1 MKWEYNNQDMEKVKK
16 MSKEYK
22 LPQDIVKILLK
33 RDIDTLDKIND
44 FLYPDIKKMVNPYF
58 FENMEEAV
66 EKIIQSKNRK
76 EKIFVYGDYDVDG
89 ITAAAFLTIAFRK
102 IGIDIDYYIP
112 NRLEEGYGLNKKAID
127 IIKNRGGKLII
138 TVDVGINSIEEVRY
152 AKKQG
157 IDIIITDHH
166 KAIEN
171 TEESVLTINPKLSTN
186 YKFKYLSGAGVA
198 LKLAEALYIKQ
209 NNDVEFLYEYLD
221 IVMIGTVADVVPMI
235 EENRIIIKK
244 GLQILRNTK
253 VRGLEYLIKYLKL
266 QNKDITTTDV
276 SFFIS
281 PMLNALGRLG
291 DSTIGVD
298 FFIEQDDFEL
308 YNIIEEMKRTNK
320 ERRALEKSIHDEAI
334 EMLSQEEEN
343 NYIFL
348 KSDKWH
354 SGVIGVV
361 AARLAIKYNKPVILL
376 SLNEGIAKASCR
388 SVDGISIFN
397 ILKEVSNNFIRFGGH
412 DLAVGFMAK
421 ETSLDIIEKKIKDKL
436 TEIDYSKEKKSIEID
451 LKMEME
457 NLNDDFL
464 KEIRKLAP
472 FGLGNYQPLIL
483 TEGVFFNN
491 PKKFGV
497 ENRHFKTFIKKGNKY
512 YSAVA
517 FNLGYKLD
525 RFLSE
530 AQCFDIVYYPEKIN
544 YNGEEILQL
553 KIKDF
558 KPVEDFENI
567 FI

>member
-209 NNDVEFLYEYLD
+209 NNDVEFL
-221 IVMIGTVADVVPMI
+221 
-235 EENRIIIKK
+235 
-244 GLQILRNTK
+244 
-253 VRGLEYLIKYLKL
+253 
-266 QNKDITTTDV
+266 
-276 SFFIS
+276 
-281 PMLNALGRLG
+281 
-291 DSTIGVD
+291 
-298 FFIEQDDFEL
+298 
-308 YNIIEEMKRTNK
+308 
-320 ERRALEKSIHDEAI
+320 
-334 EMLSQEEEN
+334 
-343 NYIFL
+343 
-348 KSDKWH
+348 
-354 SGVIGVV
+354 
-361 AARLAIKYNKPVILL
+361 
-376 SLNEGIAKASCR
+376 
-388 SVDGISIFN
+388 
-397 ILKEVSNNFIRFGGH
+397 
-412 DLAVGFMAK
+412 
-421 ETSLDIIEKKIKDKL
+421 
-436 TEIDYSKEKKSIEID
+436 
-451 LKMEME
+451 
-457 NLNDDFL
+457 
-464 KEIRKLAP
+464 
-472 FGLGNYQPLIL
+472 
-483 TEGVFFNN
+483 
-491 PKKFGV
+491 
-497 ENRHFKTFIKKGNKY
+497 
-512 YSAVA
+512 
-517 FNLGYKLD
+517 
-525 RFLSE
+525 
-530 AQCFDIVYYPEKIN
+530 
-544 YNGEEILQL
+544 
-553 KIKDF
+553 
-558 KPVEDFENI
+558 
-567 FI
+567 